1 MPINLSGVLLPITTP
16 FTADQEF
23 DDGGLATNLTKWNQ
37 TGVSG
42 YVALGSTG
50 ERVHLD
56 EREYLQVIEAA
67 RRAVPHTLSFIVG
80 AGQQSTRGTIDEI
93 DRAAKAGAEAVLV
106 ITPNFYRPAITQE
119 ALIAH
124 YTAVADAA
132 KIPVILYSMPDLT
145 GITIEPDTA
154 AHLSAHENIIG
165 IKDSSNDVAKLR
177 ETIQLCRSDF
187 AVMIG
192 NGTVF
197 ADALRA
203 GACGGILAVGCVVPE
218 LCLEIYRAVKNKE
231 SDRATELQNRLT
243 PLARAVTKT
252 YGIGGLKAAME
263 MAGYNGGAVRAP
275 LRRSSA
281 AAGAEIAQLLREAT
295 NVSEARA

>member
-1 MPINLSGVLLPITTP
+1 MRNDKMIETN
-16 FTADQEF
+16 TA
-23 DDGGLATNLTKWNQ
+23 N
-37 TGVSG
+37 
-42 YVALGSTG
+42 
-50 ERVHLD
+50 
-56 EREYLQVIEAA
+56 
-67 RRAVPHTLSFIVG
+67 
-80 AGQQSTRGTIDEI
+80 
-93 DRAAKAGAEAVLV
+93 
-106 ITPNFYRPAITQE
+106 PAITQE

-145 GITIEPDTA
+145 GIKIEPDTA
-154 AHLSAHENIIG
+154 AHLSTHENIIG

-177 ETIQLCRSDF
+177 ETSQLCRSDF

-218 LCLEIYRAVKNKE
+218 LCLEIYRAVKNME
-231 SDRATELQNRLT
+231 TDRATELQSRLT

-263 MAGYNGGAVRAP
+263 MAGYKGGAVRAP
-275 LRRSSA
+275 LRRASA
-281 AAGAEIAQLLREAT
+281 AACVEIDRLVREAHDAI
-295 NVSEARA
+295 SESNPRAVAGA